1 MSQLVRLWP
10 VFGYRTAPYQRA
22 CRQPHHGG
30 REGMTRIAV
39 AVCALTLLA
48 CTSSPEPGGQ
58 GQSQV
63 ETISVSGRVTVTGS
77 EPHVM
82 LVIVTDEV
90 YYELVGEVAEELW
103 KLQQRQVTVR
113 GRIVRPALGPGFPA
127 RLAVDGYA
135 S

>member
-1 MSQLVRLWP
+1 MR
-10 VFGYRTAPYQRA
+10 R
-22 CRQPHHGG
+22 
-30 REGMTRIAV
+30 
-39 AVCALTLLA
+39 LTLLA

-58 GQSQV
+58 PQSQV
-63 ETISVSGRVTVTGS
+63 ETILVSGRVTVTGS

-113 GRIVRPALGPGFPA
+113 GRIVRQALGPGFPA
-127 RLAVDGYA
+127 RLAVNGYRDLNLGEA
-135 S
+135 GTRD